1 LCSHTSDRTG
11 NSGFKLHVF
20 GSLVILVLGFLFSV
34 GEIITMLDLFC
45 KSKMK
50 DLELIIKFKMNEM
63 EAKAYKIALIWQ
75 EECKRELP
83 GEQFAKLRKNSDPR
97 KSTLFKYCYKL
108 AKETKGILKEEDINL
123 YIRAQI
129 QILKSI
135 REGEIHAL
143 IEPHCLVG
151 EKAWKRWKFWKY
163 RFRKVIG
170 KIPTSDEA
178 GVSSNNSKIITE
190 MNSDFDFLKR
200 MDCLNF
206 VNIKSKKEEIK
217 RWLSC
222 GQLSFYYATLSPWI
236 KLIFKNEELDFD
248 RTYYRSCTNPQI
260 DKFFK
265 DKFAHEF

>member
-1 LCSHTSDRTG
+1 
-11 NSGFKLHVF
+11 
-20 GSLVILVLGFLFSV
+20 
-34 GEIITMLDLFC
+34 MLELFC

-50 DLELIIKFKMNEM
+50 DLELILKYKMNEL

-83 GEQFAKLRKNSDPR
+83 GEQFVKLRKNSDPR

-135 REGEIHAL
+135 REGDIHAL

-151 EKAWKRWKFWKY
+151 EKAWKRWKFWKH
-163 RFRKVIG
+163 RFKKIIG
-170 KIPTSDEA
+170 QIPTSKDV
-178 GVSSNNSKIITE
+178 GVISNKAKVIADL
-190 MNSDFDFLKR
+190 NSDFDFLKK
-200 MDCLNF
+200 MDCHIFSNL
-206 VNIKSKKEEIK
+206 KSKNKEIK

-222 GQLSFYYATLSPWI
+222 GQLSHYYAVISPWI
-236 KLIFKNEELDFD
+236 KLIFKCEELDFD
-248 RTYYRSCTNPQI
+248 QTYYRSCINPDI
-260 DKFFK
+260 DKFFRE
-265 DKFAHEF
+265 KFYHEF